1 MSYLASEPQLDLKA
15 TANSAMHKT
24 PPSAAQELRRFIPTT
39 SVLPEERK
47 ALMGTPF
54 SRKMQKPLGFFLLC
68 AALAVF
74 VLIYFDATSFKSLML
89 SAGLS
94 ATFFGVLFLL
104 EDKLMF
110 GFRES
115 LAIFGWGFF
124 IGAFIRNILFY

>member
-1 MSYLASEPQLDLKA
+1 MSYLASEPQLDIQAIAKR
-15 TANSAMHKT
+15 AMHKD
-24 PPSAAQELRRFIPTT
+24 PPSAAQGLRKFIPTT
-39 SVLPEERK
+39 SVLTEERK
-47 ALMGTPF
+47 ALMGTPLN
-54 SRKMQKPLGFFLLC
+54 RKMQKPLGFFLVC

-74 VLIYFDATSFKSLML
+74 VLIYLDATPFKSLML

-94 ATFFGVLFLL
+94 STFFGILFLL

-110 GFRES
+110 GFRER